1 MAFIFVCGTQDFSS
15 RLKGYENVRVNC
27 SNCHNNSVIAIK
39 RRNFFTFCYIPI
51 IPLSYHEELN
61 CTICNARSK
70 ISKQQLDQLADQHQ
84 MGNMGGGGAPQHGY
98 NPGPQG
104 YYGK

>member
-15 RLKGYENVRVNC
+15 RLKGYENLRVNC
-27 SNCHNNSVIAIK
+27 QNCHNNSVIAIK

-51 IPLSYHEELN
+51 IPLSWNEELN

-70 ISKQQLDQLADQHQ
+70 ISTAQLHQLANEAPMH
-84 MGNMGGGGAPQHGY
+84 NMGGGGGGHMHHPA
-98 NPGPQG
+98 QG